1 MQSSGFVKFNGF
13 NYAEWAEHI
22 QFQLGV
28 MNLDLA
34 LAMEQKPAA
43 LTDES
48 TDAEKSTY
56 EAWDRSNRLSLN
68 LMRLM
73 VAENVKP
80 SMPKTENAKEFMAKL
95 KEYSQSDITDKSIAG
110 NLLTELT
117 NKKFDW
123 SCSMNDHVTS
133 MVNLAAKLAS
143 KEVKL
148 DDSLVV
154 QFIMNSLPTQFGQF

>member
-1 MQSSGFVKFNGF
+1 MFNWFAASLNLTMQSSGFVKFNGF

-56 EAWDRSNRLSLN
+56 EAWIDL
-68 LMRLM
+68 
-73 VAENVKP
+73 
-80 SMPKTENAKEFMAKL
+80 
-95 KEYSQSDITDKSIAG
+95 TD
-110 NLLTELT
+110 
-117 NKKFDW
+117 
-123 SCSMNDHVTS
+123 
-133 MVNLAAKLAS
+133 
-143 KEVKL
+143 
-148 DDSLVV
+148 
-154 QFIMNSLPTQFGQF
+154 

>member
-13 NYAEWAEHI
+13 NYAEWAEQI

-56 EAWDRSNRLSLN
+56 
-68 LMRLM
+68 
-73 VAENVKP
+73 
-80 SMPKTENAKEFMAKL
+80 
-95 KEYSQSDITDKSIAG
+95 
-110 NLLTELT
+110 
-117 NKKFDW
+117 
-123 SCSMNDHVTS
+123 
-133 MVNLAAKLAS
+133 
-143 KEVKL
+143 
-148 DDSLVV
+148 
-154 QFIMNSLPTQFGQF
+154 